1 MASRRRIVYQLV
13 APMERTL
20 GVAEIERR
28 REYLQ
33 RYARAGTQIEML
45 SIPSG
50 YASIES
56 ERDAVRVAPHLIAS
70 LQKADADG
78 ASAGIVGCFS
88 DPAIDAIR
96 ETVTMPV
103 VGPGQSAITLALQLG
118 DRYSVLTPLESGHKR
133 TIPRLRA
140 QGLVERLASVRGI
153 GVSVVDLANEKRG
166 SWDCILA
173 TSRRCIDEDGADV
186 LIMGCMS
193 MAFMDVDRELSKSLD
208 VPVVNSVLAALKTA
222 ETLLDLGL
230 SHSRASWP
238 SPPDKAYFA

>member
-1 MASRRRIVYQLV
+1 MARRRIVYQLV

-20 GVAEIERR
+20 GAGEIERR

-33 RYARAGTQIEML
+33 RHANGNTEIEIQ

-56 ERDAVRVAPHLIAS
+56 ERDAVAVAPHLIAG

-78 ASAGIVGCFS
+78 ANAGIVGCFS

-96 ETVTMPV
+96 ETVKMPV
-103 VGPGQSAITLALQLG
+103 VGPGQSAIALALQLG
-118 DRYSVLTPLESGHKR
+118 DRYAVLTPLESGHKR
-133 TIPRLRA
+133 TIPRLRG
-140 QGLVERLASVRGI
+140 QGLVGRLACVRGI
-153 GVSVVDLANEKRG
+153 GVSVVDLANEKTG
-166 SWDCILA
+166 SWDRILA

-186 LIMGCMS
+186 LVMGCMS
-193 MAFMDVDRELSKSLD
+193 MAFMSVERELSRRLD
-208 VPVVNSVLAALKTA
+208 VPVVNPVLAALKTA

-230 SHSRASWP
+230 SHSRAAWP
-238 SPPDKAYFA
+238 PPPEKAYFA

>member
-1 MASRRRIVYQLV
+1 
-13 APMERTL
+13 
-20 GVAEIERR
+20 
-28 REYLQ
+28 
-33 RYARAGTQIEML
+33 
-45 SIPSG
+45 
-50 YASIES
+50 
-56 ERDAVRVAPHLIAS
+56 
-70 LQKADADG
+70 
-78 ASAGIVGCFS
+78 
-88 DPAIDAIR
+88 
-96 ETVTMPV
+96 MPV

-140 QGLVERLASVRGI
+140 QGLIERLASVRGI
-153 GVSVVDLANEKRG
+153 GVSVVDLANEKG
-166 SWDCILA
+166 GGWDRILA

-208 VPVVNSVLAALKTA
+208 VPVVNPVLAALKTA